1 MITFKF
7 DFTDKEIANSFKQ
20 RFHESLVGSPAYI
33 NSEIAICDGDYE
45 DEFYLVAGN
54 DNKEDN
60 IQINI
65 HADDSFTVDSAKF
78 NGTIDIMSQ
87 MELD

>member
-7 DFTDKEIANSFKQ
+7 DFTSNETANAFKE

-33 NSEIAICDGDYE
+33 NSEIAICDGDYD
-45 DEFYLVAGN
+45 DEFYLVVDN
-54 DNKEDN
+54 DNKDDN

-78 NGTIDIMSQ
+78 NGIIDIMSQ